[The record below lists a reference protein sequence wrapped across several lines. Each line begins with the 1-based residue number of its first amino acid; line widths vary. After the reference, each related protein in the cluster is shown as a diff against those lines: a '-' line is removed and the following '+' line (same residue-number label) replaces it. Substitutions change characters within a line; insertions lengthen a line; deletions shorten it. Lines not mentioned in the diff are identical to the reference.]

1 MAKVATRE
9 AYGKTLAKLA
19 QENKNIIVLDA
30 DLSGST
36 KTKDV
41 KNVAPEQHYNM
52 GIAESNMM
60 GVAAGLAASGNTVFA
75 SSFAMF
81 ATGRA
86 FEQIRNSI
94 GYPHLN
100 VKVCA
105 SHAGITVGED
115 GASHQTIEDISLMRG
130 IPGMVV
136 VCPADSVEAAEATKA
151 VAAIDGPCYLRL
163 GRSAVETIY
172 DENTIH
178 FEIGKGNVLHEGKD
192 VAIIACGIM
201 VEAALK
207 ACEELKTKGYNPT
220 VVDMH
225 TIKPIDKDLLV
236 KLAETHDLFVT
247 CEEHSVIG
255 GLGSAVAETLS
266 QYAPRKVR
274 MVGMKDVFGERG
286 TPAELLEKYGLTAKD
301 IVNAVEEK

>member
-1 MAKVATRE
+1 
-9 AYGKTLAKLA
+9 
-19 QENKNIIVLDA
+19 
-30 DLSGST
+30 
-36 KTKDV
+36 
-41 KNVAPEQHYNM
+41 
-52 GIAESNMM
+52 
-60 GVAAGLAASGNTVFA
+60 
-75 SSFAMF
+75 
-81 ATGRA
+81 
-86 FEQIRNSI
+86 
-94 GYPHLN
+94 
-100 VKVCA
+100 
-105 SHAGITVGED
+105 
-115 GASHQTIEDISLMRG
+115 
-130 IPGMVV
+130 
-136 VCPADSVEAAEATKA
+136 
-151 VAAIDGPCYLRL
+151 
-163 GRSAVETIY
+163 
-172 DENTIH
+172 
-178 FEIGKGNVLHEGKD
+178 
-192 VAIIACGIM
+192 M

-274 MVGMKDVFGERG
+274 MVGMKDVFGESG